1 MTDIFG
7 LKNKHIV
14 VTGASA
20 GIGKETAK
28 LLSQFGANVSLV
40 ARREEQLKATVSE
53 MAGDKHRYYVCDLSN
68 MAGIGELV
76 DSIVRE
82 SGSLDGFIHCAG
94 IGANLPVSMT
104 KPDTIDSV
112 MKTNFY
118 SFAEFIRFLAKKKNS
133 NSNASFVG
141 VSSVASLKG
150 DKSQGAYAA
159 SKAAM
164 NAYVHPAAKELAGR
178 NIRVNTVAFGM
189 IKTEAYQKF
198 LKSGGQDIAL
208 QNQYLGYG
216 EPTDAANLLVFMV
229 SDASK
234 LITGTTIICD
244 GGYVS

>member
-1 MTDIFG
+1 MIDVFG
-7 LKNKHIV
+7 LENKHIV
-14 VTGASA
+14 VTGASS

-28 LLSQFGANVSLV
+28 RLSQLGAIVSLV
-40 ARREEQLKATVSE
+40 ARREEKLKETVSE
-53 MAGDKHRYYVCDLSN
+53 MAGDKHRYYVCDLSKTD
-68 MAGIGELV
+68 AIEGLITGIV
-76 DSIVRE
+76 SE
-82 SGSLDGFIHCAG
+82 SGALDGFIHCAG

-104 KPDTIDSV
+104 KTDTIDSI
-112 MKTNFY
+112 MKINFY
-118 SFAEFIRFLAKKKNS
+118 AFAEFIRLLAKKKNS
-133 NSNASFVG
+133 NSNASLVG

-198 LKSGGQDIAL
+198 LESGGQDASL
-208 QNQYLGYG
+208 QNQFLGYG
-216 EPTDAANLLVFMV
+216 EPADAANLLVFLV
-229 SDASK
+229 SGASK